1 MIKKEHKL
9 DTIAWLII
17 TVVCM
22 SALAVYMVSDNL
34 NLKRE
39 NYRLQNNAKTY
50 EQQIDSLET
59 VKDSLS
65 VQMETILDYYEES
78 TKLRED
84 EISFL
89 GHTLD
94 QHGIKPDYSKFG
106 R

>member
-1 MIKKEHKL
+1 MINKEHRL

-39 NYRLQNNAKTY
+39 KYRLEINIKKC

-59 VKDSLS
+59 IEDSLRNEI
-65 VQMETILDYYEES
+65 ETVVEYCEES
-78 TKLRED
+78 FRLHED

-89 GHTLD
+89 GHELD
-94 QHGIKPDYSKFG
+94 RHNIQPDYSNLG